1 MTFQFSNPAP
11 VLWELN
17 ALAPAAGGSL
27 QFFNIGTTTP
37 RTTWADFARTTPNLN
52 PVGLDS
58 AGRPNVPLWL
68 DGDYSV
74 VLRDSDGVT
83 VDTFDLR
90 DPATGGAVIPS
101 LVSGRFLTNNGTAL
115 QWTTIR
121 QVPDPTGNANRIL
134 GTDGSNLLWE
144 AKPTA
149 PVLPITVRANGI
161 SIGDGTN
168 TYRILEGSATG
179 VNAGGATQTVTVT
192 FPITFTA
199 APKVF
204 VTNTNAAQVAP
215 SGNQPSARITSI
227 STTGFTVVWT
237 LGDISENGVFWDY
250 NAAVTFDYMAI
261 GRAST

>member
-37 RTTWADFARTTPNLN
+37 RTTWADFGRTTPNLN
-52 PVGLDS
+52 PVSLDS

-115 QWTTIR
+115 QWTVIR

-149 PVLPITVRANGI
+149 PVLPITVRSDGI

-168 TYRILEGSATG
+168 TFRILQGTG
-179 VNAGGATQTVTVT
+179 TAPVSGGRTSSVAVT
-192 FPITFTA
+192 FPITFSA
-199 APKVF
+199 APTVL
-204 VTNTNAAQVAP
+204 VTPNTAVLT
-215 SGNQPSARITSI
+215 GVGYSAVCTAVSV
-227 STTGFTVVWT
+227 SATGFTFNVDVNADQS
-237 LGDISENGVFWDY
+237 GANISNPVAFSY
-250 NAAVTFDYMAI
+250 VAF
-261 GRAST
+261 GRATA

>member
-37 RTTWADFARTTPNLN
+37 RTTWADFGRTTPNLN

-115 QWTTIR
+115 QWTVIR

-149 PVLPITVRANGI
+149 PVLPITVRSDGI

-168 TYRILEGSATG
+168 TFRILQGTG
-179 VNAGGATQTVTVT
+179 TAPQSGGRTTSVNVT
-192 FPITFTA
+192 FPITFTTT
-199 APKVF
+199 PTVI
-204 VTNTNAAQVAP
+204 VTPNTPVLT
-215 SGNQPSARITSI
+215 GVGYSAVCTASSVSTS
-227 STTGFTVVWT
+227 GFTLNVDV
-237 LGDISENGVFWDY
+237 
-250 NAAVTFDYMAI
+250 NADQSGANITNPVNFSYVAF
-261 GRAST
+261 GRATA